1 MIRSRAVLA
10 VVTVLSG
17 CTACRAARAADTT
30 ISKVM
35 GSIEIGANQRSG
47 DVSTVNGSIHI
58 GENAVVGRADTVNGS
73 ISVERNATAAKL
85 VTVNGSIHLK
95 EAVRITG
102 TVQAV
107 NGAVTVADGADVG
120 GTLSNVNG
128 AIRVAAAH
136 VGGLIDTATGDI
148 EIGPN
153 AHVDGGIHVDKDSSW
168 FHIWF
173 WSEDTPRVVVGPGSV
188 VGGTLRFERKV
199 NLYVSDRA
207 MIGRVEGA
215 TAVRFSGDRPPR

>member
-1 MIRSRAVLA
+1 MIGSRAVLA
-10 VVTVLSG
+10 VVSVLSG
-17 CTACRAARAADTT
+17 CAACCVARAADTS

-35 GSIEIGANQRSG
+35 GSIDIGAEQHSG

-58 GENAVVGRADTVNGS
+58 GENAVVGRANTVNGS
-73 ISVERNATAAKL
+73 ISAERHATAATL

-95 EAVRITG
+95 EAVRVTG

-107 NGAVTVADGADVG
+107 NGAVTVADGADVA

-153 AHVDGGIHVDKDSSW
+153 AHVDGGIHVEKDTSW

-173 WSEDTPRVVVGPGSV
+173 WSEDTSRVVIGPGSV
-188 VGGTLRFERKV
+188 IGGTLRFERKV

-207 MIGRVEGA
+207 TIGRVEGA
-215 TAVRFSGDRPPR
+215 TAVRFSGDRPPG

>member
-1 MIRSRAVLA
+1 MIGSRAML
-10 VVTVLSG
+10 VVVSVLSG
-17 CTACRAARAADTT
+17 CAACCVARAADTS
-30 ISKVM
+30 ISRVM
-35 GSIEIGANQRSG
+35 GSIDIGAEQHSG
-47 DVSTVNGSIHI
+47 DVSTGNGSIHI
-58 GENAVVGRADTVNGS
+58 GENAVVGRANTVNGS
-73 ISVERNATAAKL
+73 IAVERHATAAKL

-95 EAVRITG
+95 EAVRVTG

-107 NGAVTVADGADVG
+107 NGAVTVADGADVA
-120 GTLSNVNG
+120 GTLGNVNG
-128 AIRVAAAH
+128 AIRIAAAH

-153 AHVDGGIHVDKDSSW
+153 ARVDGGIHVEKDTSW

-173 WSEDTPRVVVGPGSV
+173 WSEDTSRVVIGPGSV
-188 VGGTLRFERKV
+188 VGGTLSFERKV

>member
-1 MIRSRAVLA
+1 MIRSPAVLA
-10 VVTVLSG
+10 VVSVLTG
-17 CTACRAARAADTT
+17 CAACGVARAADTA
-30 ISKVM
+30 IAKVM
-35 GSIEIGANQRSG
+35 GSIDVGADQHTG

-58 GENAVVGRADTVNGS
+58 GENAVVGAADTVNGS
-73 ISVERNATAAKL
+73 ISVERHATVARL
-85 VTVNGSIHLK
+85 VTVNGSIHLH
-95 EAVRITG
+95 EAVRVTG

-120 GTLSNVNG
+120 GTLGNVNG
-128 AIRVAAAH
+128 PIRVAAAH

-153 AHVDGGIHVDKDSSW
+153 AHVDGGIHVEKDTSW

-173 WSEDTPRVVVGPGSV
+173 WSEDTPRVVIAPGSV
-188 VGGTLRFERKV
+188 VGGTLSFERKV

-207 MIGRVEGA
+207 TIGRVEGA